1 MEQQVLKMKESF
13 WYLPQYVTRDS
24 DFLSA
29 FTASSVWELLFPL
42 SFFWRWLMRILAL
55 HVRAQCTTCTS
66 AWINPHYTQGHPAW
80 YSFIAFTLFVMAS
93 QHQSCCQLIDLIC
106 LSHHLFYQVLNLQQK
121 SAVNAQLKIWD
132 LLSTC
137 APPDLF
143 WHHTPF
149 LVCIMKVA
157 DDTRL

>member
-1 MEQQVLKMKESF
+1 MIFTSICYKRQWLSVSFHCKLCVRASLSFLIFLKMTYENFSSPCESTV
-13 WYLPQYVTRDS
+13 YHVHISMNKPSLHTG
-24 DFLSA
+24 
-29 FTASSVWELLFPL
+29 ASCLVLFYCIY
-42 SFFWRWLMRILAL
+42 FIL
-55 HVRAQCTTCTS
+55 
-66 AWINPHYTQGHPAW
+66 
-80 YSFIAFTLFVMAS
+80 MAS

-106 LSHHLFYQVLNLQQK
+106 LSHHLFHQVLNLQQK